1 MPVPYPDNLLFFGS
15 SRRVPSSSS
24 TELDPTLTCQA
35 LFDVY
40 QRGQEGAEV
49 KVCGIG
55 PASKRRKRCRFC
67 IDMVC
72 RANQEKN
79 VAKSASAMDARQQ
92 HSAHEHRQSIG
103 RLSPLSAQS
112 HPLLFQCCH
121 GSRSKVLIDALQNVK
136 AQAPPGE
143 PSASC
148 RLFIGENEEQFRRWL
163 DATLEEDSP
172 ISDFKDSVA
181 FFLGELCKLWG
192 KTLQDNDDERNMLLA
207 YFCAVFGFRCPKGW
221 LDDWKAY
228 V

>member
-1 MPVPYPDNLLFFGS
+1 
-15 SRRVPSSSS
+15 
-24 TELDPTLTCQA
+24 
-35 LFDVY
+35 
-40 QRGQEGAEV
+40 
-49 KVCGIG
+49 VCGIG